1 MKPKRNKKTTA
12 GERCRA
18 IAAILA
24 PALMAALIKSAGNG
38 SVTIT
43 ITTESDLPLKGAS
56 TGKKK

>member
-1 MKPKRNKKTTA
+1 MKPKRTKQPTA

-24 PALMAALIKSAGNG
+24 PALVAALIKNAGNG
-38 SVTIT
+38 AVTT
-43 ITTESDLPLKGAS
+43 ITTESDLPLKGVS

>member
-43 ITTESDLPLKGAS
+43 TESDLPLKGAS